1 MVVLPPGKRAVRRR
15 VVYRTVGAF
24 SATSLAS
31 RLTNYDE
38 YDVFVSSNSAWYDSV
53 KVVMLSALAV

>member
-15 VVYRTVGAF
+15 VVYRTAQAL

-31 RLTNYDE
+31 RLTNYDDD
-38 YDVFVSSNSAWYDSV
+38 DVSVSSNSAWYDSV